1 MIKFRNKIKRFLIL
15 MNKCIDYKYNNK
27 KINLQY
33 KSNFQ
38 KIKILNSNSKLINQ
52 KLRKIKII
60 NLMIKFSN

>member
-1 MIKFRNKIKRFLIL
+1 
-15 MNKCIDYKYNNK
+15 MNKCTDYKYNNK

-38 KIKILNSNSKLINQ
+38 KIKILNSNSSLINQ